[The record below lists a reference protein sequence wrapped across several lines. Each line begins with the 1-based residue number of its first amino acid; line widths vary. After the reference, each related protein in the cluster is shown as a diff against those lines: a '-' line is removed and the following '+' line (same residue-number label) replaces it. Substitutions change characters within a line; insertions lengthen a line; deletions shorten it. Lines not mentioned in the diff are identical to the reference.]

1 MKLIANETKYAR
13 RCLEQNYIDKKQ
25 PYKSIRTVVR
35 YLYKVCGIHDIDMI
49 YSTVQ
54 SYIESTGKD
63 VFFDK
68 QTIVSTL
75 ASINDDEHR
84 YNNLESVSLSS
95 KEMYTIM
102 NNNYPYSWRK
112 ILFVMLVQY
121 KVKKAIYSNS
131 SRETIQFNYSVI
143 FTDAH
148 VTYSLDK
155 KEEMFKSF
163 ERDGYVTMANGGKGA
178 LYIELNYIDEE
189 PQDELIVIE
198 DFFDFYLYFEQYVK
212 GGRLIYCQECGKL
225 VHVVKEQDYSK
236 KYCKKCAKEIEKEK
250 TLQRVKRHNERKM
263 KN

>member
-49 YSTVQ
+49 YSAVQ

-84 YNNLESVSLSS
+84 YNDLESISLSS

-121 KVKKAIYSNS
+121 KVKKAIYSNN

-225 VHVVKEQDYSK
+225 VHVVKEQDRK
-236 KYCKKCAKEIEKEK
+236 AKYCKKCTKE
-250 TLQRVKRHNERKM
+250 VKLKQNVESYHRK
-263 KN
+263 K

>member
-35 YLYKVCGIHDIDMI
+35 YLYKICGIHDIDMI
-49 YSTVQ
+49 YSAVQ

-68 QTIVSTL
+68 RTIISTL

-84 YNNLESVSLSS
+84 YNDLESISLSS

-121 KVKKAIYSNS
+121 KVKKAIYSNN

-225 VHVVKEQDYSK
+225 VLTDVNRTQ
-236 KYCKKCAKEIEKEK
+236 YCKKCQKEK
-250 TLQRVKRHNERKM
+250 QLEQQRVSMDKARKIKR
-263 KN
+263 

>member
-49 YSTVQ
+49 YSAVQ
-54 SYIESTGKD
+54 SYVESTGKD

-68 QTIVSTL
+68 QTIVGTL

-84 YNNLESVSLSS
+84 YNDLESISLSS

-121 KVKKAIYSNS
+121 KVKKAIYTNNS
-131 SRETIQFNYSVI
+131 KETIQFNYSVI

-148 VTYSLDK
+148 VTYNTDK

-163 ERDGYVTMANGGKGA
+163 EDDGYITMANGGKGA
-178 LYIELNYIDEE
+178 LYITLNYIDEE
-189 PQDELIVIE
+189 PQDELVVIS

-236 KYCKKCAKEIEKEK
+236 KYCKKCAKEKYLESTKETMRK
-250 TLQRVKRHNERKM
+250 KRAKS
-263 KN
+263 

>member
-35 YLYKVCGIHDIDMI
+35 YLYKICGIHDIDTI
-49 YSTVQ
+49 YSAVQ

-68 QTIVSTL
+68 RTIVGTL

-84 YNNLESVSLSS
+84 YNDLESISLSS

-121 KVKKAIYSNS
+121 KVKKAIYSNN

-225 VHVVKEQDYSK
+225 VHIVKEQDRK
-236 KYCKKCAKEIEKEK
+236 TILCKKCQKEK
-250 TLQRVKRHNERKM
+250 DLERHIRYNAKRKS
-263 KN
+263 